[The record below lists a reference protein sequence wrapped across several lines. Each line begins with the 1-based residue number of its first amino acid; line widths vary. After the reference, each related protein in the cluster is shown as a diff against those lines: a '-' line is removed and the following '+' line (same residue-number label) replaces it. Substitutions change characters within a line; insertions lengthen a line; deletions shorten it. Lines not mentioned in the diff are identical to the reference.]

1 MLVTIGVMDSVK
13 QRSEKR
19 ASAKGAQ
26 EGKAREVR
34 AGAHLQPALDLDAV
48 NATLAGQGP
57 EAAIAWAHATFGEAL
72 VASSSF
78 GAHSAVMLHLL
89 TLHAPSVRVILV
101 DTGYLFEETYRFV
114 ELLRERLGFTL
125 HVAQPKLTAAH
136 QEALYGKLW
145 EQGDAGVARYLE
157 VNKSE
162 PMTRAL
168 SELGAQAWIAGIRR
182 DQTAHRQGLR
192 TVERQDGRYKV
203 HPIIDWS
210 LKDVEAYI
218 TRHRLPIHPL
228 VDQGYRSIGDWHS
241 TLPTAPDQDPRD
253 GRILGQKRE
262 CGLHL
267 DLDSRQNA
275 SLTSSGL

>member
-1 MLVTIGVMDSVK
+1 MGSDKQKSAK
-13 QRSEKR
+13 QRPSGKSASTSEAR
-19 ASAKGAQ
+19 A
-26 EGKAREVR
+26 ARP
-34 AGAHLQPALDLDAV
+34 AGHLQPALDLDAV
-48 NATLAGQGP
+48 NGTLEGQGP
-57 EAAIAWAHATFGEAL
+57 QAVITWAHATFGEAL

-114 ELLRERLGFTL
+114 ELLRERLGFAL
-125 HVAQPKLTAAH
+125 HVAQPRMTAAH

-168 SELGAQAWIAGIRR
+168 SELGAHAWIAGIRR

-228 VDQGYRSIGDWHS
+228 VAQGYRSIGDWHS